1 MNFIEAFE
9 NNTNAFTKKIKDSSY
24 LEGNI
29 KVKVKG
35 VDDISEVIIGENE
48 ITYES
53 MEKEHKKQF
62 IVNKKLEIASTFKK
76 DDKYNR
82 KFSVSLIQNGF
93 QNKNYLSSILYLN
106 IYYKIHCVIYNEN
119 TGKYYQTTMKD
130 YPKLICCYKD
140 DKWMKIDGEENE
152 NLEYSDIGELSNILT
167 LDIDWLIYKPYL
179 SSLSK
184 YKVGD
189 LETIAKE
196 NEIDLKNSKGKKKTK
211 KELYDSINLKYFKQ
225 DI

>member
-62 IVNKKLEIASTFKK
+62 IVNKKLEVASTFKK
-76 DDKYNR
+76 DDKYDR
-82 KFSVSLIQNGF
+82 KLLLMLIQNGF
-93 QNKNYLSSILYLN
+93 QNKEYLSSIL
-106 IYYKIHCVIYNEN
+106 C
-119 TGKYYQTTMKD
+119 
-130 YPKLICCYKD
+130 
-140 DKWMKIDGEENE
+140 
-152 NLEYSDIGELSNILT
+152 ILT
-167 LDIDWLIYKPYL
+167 F
-179 SSLSK
+179 
-184 YKVGD
+184 
-189 LETIAKE
+189 TIR
-196 NEIDLKNSKGKKKTK
+196 T
-211 KELYDSINLKYFKQ
+211 
-225 DI
+225 

>member
-53 MEKEHKKQF
+53 LEKEHKKQF

-106 IYYKIHCVIYNEN
+106 IYYNIHCVIYNEN

-140 DKWMKIDGEENE
+140 DKWMKVDGKENE
-152 NLEYSDIGELSNILT
+152 NLEYSDISELSNILT

>member
-1 MNFIEAFE
+1 MNFIEEFE
-9 NNTNAFTKKIKDSSY
+9 NNTNSFTKKIKDSSY

-119 TGKYYQTTMKD
+119 TRKYYQTTMKD

-140 DKWMKIDGEENE
+140 DKWVKVDGNENQ
-152 NLEYSDIGELSNILT
+152 NLEYSDISELSNILT

>member
-53 MEKEHKKQF
+53 MEKEHNKQF

-93 QNKNYLSSILYLN
+93 QNKNYISSILYLN
-106 IYYKIHCVIYNEN
+106 IYYKVHCVIYNEN

-140 DKWMKIDGEENE
+140 DKWMKVDGKENQ
-152 NLEYSDIGELSNILT
+152 NLEYSDISELSNILT